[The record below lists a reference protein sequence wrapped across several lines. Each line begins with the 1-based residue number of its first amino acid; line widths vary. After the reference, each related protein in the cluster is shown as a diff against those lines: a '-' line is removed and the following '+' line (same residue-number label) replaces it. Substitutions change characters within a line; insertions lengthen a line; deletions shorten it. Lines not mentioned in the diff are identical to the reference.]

1 MWKKTRHAQ
10 IQWEIFRILKRS
22 YVNVPYFRP
31 YFLGIFPGTPN
42 SNGLISGYVN
52 SLLLKMTVEIVDFPK
67 WWFSI
72 VFCMFTRGYHQSSD
86 KAICILGGLW
96 YTAFSDKTDKTH
108 MVMGLWPLPKI
119 AMMDLYSPSH
129 GNLARHPYLVNV
141 YITNWK
147 TTIFNG

>member
-1 MWKKTRHAQ
+1 MVSQILMWKKTRHAQ

-96 YTAFSDKTDKTH
+96 LWYTAFSDKTDKTH
-108 MVMGLWPLPKI
+108 MVMGQNDPYQKLLW
-119 AMMDLYSPSH
+119 
-129 GNLARHPYLVNV
+129 
-141 YITNWK
+141 
-147 TTIFNG
+147 IFIPPVMVIWPDIHTW